1 MSSLH
6 EKMMFLVEKAGI
18 EGLVSNVPF
27 KEEQFSELVK
37 LRQLSILQASYKTHA
52 TEKNLPILSREN
64 FTKSLVNIAY
74 SYAGIDKHRQKK
86 HTYEFFRD
94 NIAVYDGNNIQF
106 TEHKINPE
114 NMLKAFSVERIYDER
129 FYKLEGMDTF
139 AIFRDVRKKQS
150 EKEALE
156 QQHKLLQNDLLQLGL
171 ANTQQLNIIN
181 PQIMELLSV
190 QQKLI
195 QQALE
200 QQKLTLL
207 NMHPELMQQI
217 EKPKQKLED
226 REIQLL
232 LEQKSNSYQR
242 R

>member
-1 MSSLH
+1 
-6 EKMMFLVEKAGI
+6 
-18 EGLVSNVPF
+18 
-27 KEEQFSELVK
+27 
-37 LRQLSILQASYKTHA
+37 
-52 TEKNLPILSREN
+52 
-64 FTKSLVNIAY
+64 
-74 SYAGIDKHRQKK
+74 
-86 HTYEFFRD
+86 
-94 NIAVYDGNNIQF
+94 
-106 TEHKINPE
+106 
-114 NMLKAFSVERIYDER
+114 MLKAFSVERIYDER

>member
-37 LRQLSILQASYKTHA
+37 LRQLSILQASYETHA

-106 TEHKINPE
+106 TEHKIDPE

-217 EKPKQKLED
+217 EKPKQNLED

>member
-37 LRQLSILQASYKTHA
+37 LRQLSILQASYETHA

-207 NMHPELMQQI
+207 NIHPELMQQI